1 MLMSGDMLYRAASSM
16 STPSGG
22 GPDLP
27 TMRCIF
33 CDQERPGS
41 EEHVFPLAIG
51 GRLITDR
58 VCKPCNSTL
67 GSRVDVALTDNFIIR
82 SRRSQL
88 GLAGNSGVIP
98 AAHEILLG
106 TPTLAEDPTRRVR
119 VTFNEATE
127 KLDIKALYH
136 ASEIELEDGTL
147 TKKIIV
153 DASHVGQI
161 PVILQRERK
170 RAGLP
175 ELSPEELEAEVKKQ
189 TENVQTTTNPS
200 VLYNTQFDFSYLR
213 HALIKIAYELAFLW
227 LGESYLDDD
236 FAAQLRSAVIDPD
249 PASTDELPAH
259 VECAEGFAP
268 FYLWSPDKTH
278 HLAYAT
284 AVNGNIVVAV
294 RVFDIF
300 AAAVEV
306 TKDAARYL
314 SGGDSERRL
323 RFLAIDPASGRMH
336 QTSLMDEYKRAWH
349 PAMTVRNHSQPRE

>member
-1 MLMSGDMLYRAASSM
+1 M
-16 STPSGG
+16 STRSGG
-22 GPDLP
+22 WPDLP

-33 CDQERPGS
+33 CVQERPGS

-67 GSRVDVALTDNFIIR
+67 GSRVDVALTDNFIIL

-88 GLAGNSGVIP
+88 GLAGNSGLIP
-98 AAHEILLG
+98 AAHEILVG

-119 VTFNEATE
+119 VTFNEATG

-147 TKKIIV
+147 SKQIIV
-153 DASHVGQI
+153 DASQVGQI

-175 ELSPEELEAEVKKQ
+175 DLSPEELEAEVQKQ
-189 TENVQTTTNPS
+189 PENIQTTTNPG

-213 HALIKIAYELAFLW
+213 HTLIKIAYELAFLW

-236 FAAQLRSAVIDPD
+236 SAAQLRSAVNDPD
-249 PASTDELPAH
+249 PASTDGLPAH
-259 VECAEGFAP
+259 VEYAEGFAP
-268 FYLWSPDKTH
+268 FHLWSPDKTH

-314 SGGDSERRL
+314 SDGDSERRL
-323 RFLAIDPASGRMH
+323 RFLAIDPTSGEMSE
-336 QTSLMDEYKRAWH
+336 TSLADELMRVARL
-349 PAMTVRNHSQPRE
+349 ATAGNHSQSSQPRRGRR